1 MDKLRSDRF
10 ERAIID
16 RRRTL
21 DRREFYNV
29 IAIDILAQEH
39 RKQGIDRRKNKEQ
52 RKDWTRINKWI
63 SVPVPKHSA

>member
-1 MDKLRSDRF
+1 MENSGSDGF

-21 DRREFYNV
+21 DRRESYNV
-29 IAIDILAQEH
+29 IPIAILAQEH
-39 RKQGIDRRKNKEQ
+39 RKPGFERRKNKEQ

-63 SVPVPKHSA
+63 SVPVPTHSA